1 MISIVSIR
9 ALVCE
14 RYIRVIRPLSPLLF
28 NDFASLSIYRNRL
41 NSFLSNRYHANADL
55 TYLED
60 DL

>member
-9 ALVCE
+9 AVVCE
-14 RYIRVIRPLSPLLF
+14 RYLRVIRPRSPLLF

-41 NSFLSNRYHANADL
+41 NSFLSNLYHAKADL
-55 TYLED
+55 TYRED

>member
-1 MISIVSIR
+1 MISIVSIL
-9 ALVCE
+9 AVVCE
-14 RYIRVIRPLSPLLF
+14 RYIRVILSCSSLLF

>member
-1 MISIVSIR
+1 MISIVSIL
-9 ALVCE
+9 AVVCE
-14 RYIRVIRPLSPLLF
+14 RYIRVIPPRSPLLF

-55 TYLED
+55 TYRED